1 MSTVATDETVFK
13 LDCWRGPAWN
23 SMTYWIMRALADY
36 GFHSEAA
43 VIGWKALE
51 RTGEAF
57 RKYGHIFGFY
67 NSAGPEIESLGR
79 TGIPI
84 KLRKNEL
91 I

>member
-1 MSTVATDETVFK
+1 
-13 LDCWRGPAWN
+13 
-23 SMTYWIMRALADY
+23 MRALADY